1 MVVYVTTIDALKTA
15 EATGDLIGNKINDV
29 VAKSLEKNKITSTAL
44 QSNSD
49 PATQTK
55 KRPIKIPKTRY
66 IHKIYTSRCMS
77 TCEYMYI
84 YMYI

>member
-49 PATQTK
+49 PASQTK
-55 KRPIKIPKTRY
+55 KRSIKIPKTRY
-66 IHKIYTSRCMS
+66 IHKMYTSRCM
-77 TCEYMYI
+77 YVYV
-84 YMYI
+84 

>member
-15 EATGDLIGNKINDV
+15 EATGDLTGNKINDV

-49 PATQTK
+49 PASQTK
-55 KRPIKIPKTRY
+55 KRSIKIPKTRY
-66 IHKIYTSRCMS
+66 IHKMYTSRCM
-77 TCEYMYI
+77 YVYV
-84 YMYI
+84 